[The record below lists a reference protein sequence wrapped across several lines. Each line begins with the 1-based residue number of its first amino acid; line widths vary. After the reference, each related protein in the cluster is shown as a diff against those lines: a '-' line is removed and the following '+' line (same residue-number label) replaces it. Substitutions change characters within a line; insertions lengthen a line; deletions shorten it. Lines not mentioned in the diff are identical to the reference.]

1 MRSDHSED
9 PDCMRIALTA
19 YLMVAEYE
27 QELIKFPAGEP
38 RVLPVSSQPQSST
51 GDDPAGV
58 DPEAAATVWLL
69 AQAGVSLE
77 QAGAYLR
84 GATNAD

>member
-19 YLMVAEYE
+19 MLMVAEYE
-27 QELIKFPAGEP
+27 NELIEFPAGEP
-38 RVLPVSSQPQSST
+38 RTIAGGSRDGVT

-69 AQAGVSLE
+69 AQAGVTLPEASY
-77 QAGAYLR
+77 YLR
-84 GATNAD
+84 GERSVS

>member
-19 YLMVAEYE
+19 MLMVAEYE
-27 QELIKFPAGEP
+27 NELIEFPAGEP
-38 RVLPVSSQPQSST
+38 RTIAGGLRDGVT

-58 DPEAAATVWLL
+58 DPDAAATVWLL
-69 AQAGVSLE
+69 AQAGVPL
-77 QAGAYLR
+77 ADVGPYLR
-84 GATNAD
+84 SERSVS